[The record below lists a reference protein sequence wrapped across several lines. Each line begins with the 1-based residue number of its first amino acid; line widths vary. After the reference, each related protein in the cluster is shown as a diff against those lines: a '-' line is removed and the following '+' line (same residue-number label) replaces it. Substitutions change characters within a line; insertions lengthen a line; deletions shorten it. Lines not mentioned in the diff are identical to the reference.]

1 MIWKKFGGDNFV
13 IIGVSLDHN
22 ASALENYLKREEIA
36 WPQYLD
42 QSGDIGRM
50 YGVRGIPYTVLIDQ
64 NGIIRATGFRGG
76 RLESKVEEMVSKLR
90 KEN

>member
-1 MIWKKFGGDNFV
+1 
-13 IIGVSLDHN
+13 
-22 ASALENYLKREEIA
+22 
-36 WPQYLD
+36 
-42 QSGDIGRM
+42 
-50 YGVRGIPYTVLIDQ
+50 VLIDQ